1 MGQVIP
7 FVLKGR
13 PRTSAKA
20 MIKHE
25 QIAYACIVPI
35 TQPTMQ
41 EVRDRIKA
49 LFALVFEALM
59 EILPE
64 DTNDADAVALKEIA
78 QSLVDKKGDK

>member
-25 QIAYACIVPI
+25 AAVELA
-35 TQPTMQ
+35 PTMQ

-49 LFALVFEALM
+49 LFAMVFEVLM

-64 DTNDADAVALKEIA
+64 DTNDADAVALKEFA
-78 QSLVDKKGDK
+78 QTLVDKKGGPNNV